1 MTETWKKLKKTPKV
15 GDVLKFTEYTYAG
28 TKKSPQFLGSRS
40 IEATVS
46 EIFEAEVIDG
56 KTKLQKRKD
65 TIKIVLKPYLIY
77 NTDTKEAL
85 DYIPGSSFLR
95 TKRTLLE
102 CKAEKLVTKE
112 EPVEKISKKK
122 GGKDKSKKVAEDN
135 KLAKPSANDS
145 VFTGGLQETV
155 G

>member
-46 EIFEAEVIDG
+46 EVYELFKG
-56 KTKLQKRKD
+56 GKLQKRKD
-65 TIKIVLKPYLIY
+65 RMKIVLKPYLIY

-112 EPVEKISKKK
+112 GSVEKISKKK

-135 KLAKPSANDS
+135 KLVKPSANDS